1 MGEDQKNMYQQL
13 LEESDKINKFTSKS
27 VEEGL
32 HQVGDDGF
40 YQLRLL
46 LIFFAQ
52 WMVSVFIFVGPVYY
66 FPDPEFLCSNGESCT
81 EDSGGCIQQKLVSS
95 SYTTITSDFKLYCDN
110 RDLRS
115 VAQSALFW
123 GPIFGNIFFSF
134 IADWKGRRLSLIVAW
149 SLCTLGILGITFSY
163 NIYQLILMMFIT
175 GFCLV
180 PCNNLNLII
189 VNEQSGEDFR
199 QRGTTLLLMSWATF
213 EIFLVPIAK
222 YIYNW
227 RNIFVY
233 LTLLPSCAIAVLN
246 FLFIYESPRFL
257 LTKVQRNE
265 MYLTLNQ
272 IAKVN
277 NREAINE
284 HDFFIKPIESSQ
296 TQKIYTYLDL
306 VKYKSLRPI
315 TIASCLIMFFTQLIY
330 YSTQYSLGSVGSN
343 LYINTLVVGAGEAVA
358 YFFCN
363 QVAHRLQRKLFT
375 FIFYTSSIF
384 LCLLFLFVKSDTSQ
398 TILACLIRIF
408 NCGTLCISA
417 LFVEELYP
425 TTVRSLGVGAQ
436 MSIGVAG
443 SSFAPIVIDQAKKLG
458 INPLL
463 ATGILSI
470 PAIYIISLFK
480 ETKGEP
486 LQDDISEFQQ
496 EMKDFKICQKDG

>member
-1 MGEDQKNMYQQL
+1 MGENYKNLESKL
-13 LEESDKINKFTSKS
+13 LEESYNIANASSKS

-32 HQVGDDGF
+32 YLVGDNGF

-46 LIFFAQ
+46 LIFFVQ

-66 FPDPEFLCSNGESCT
+66 FPDPEFQCSDGESCT
-81 EDSGGCIQQKLVSS
+81 EDNGGCKEQKLASS
-95 SYTTITSDFKLYCDN
+95 SYTTITSDFKLYCED

-115 VAQSALFW
+115 IAQSALFW

-134 IADWKGRRLSLIVAW
+134 IADWKGRRPSLIAAW

-163 NIYQLILMMFIT
+163 NIYQLILMIFIT
-175 GFCLV
+175 GFSLV

-189 VNEQSGEDFR
+189 VNEQSGEAFR
-199 QRGTTLLLMSWATF
+199 QRGTTILLMSWAIF

-222 YIYNW
+222 YVYNW
-227 RNIFVY
+227 RNIFIY
-233 LTLLPSCAIAVLN
+233 FTLIPSCVIAVLN
-246 FLFIYESPRFL
+246 YLFIYESPRFL
-257 LTKVQRNE
+257 LTKELRNE
-265 MYLTLNQ
+265 MYLTLNK

-277 NREAINE
+277 NREVLTR
-284 HDFFIKPIESSQ
+284 HDCFIKPIESNQ
-296 TQKIYTYLDL
+296 TQKIFTYLDL
-306 VKYKSLRPI
+306 VKYKSLRLI
-315 TIASCLIMFFTQLIY
+315 TIASCVVMFFTQMIY
-330 YSTQYSLGSVGSN
+330 YSTQYSLGTVGSN
-343 LYINTLVVGAGEAVA
+343 LYINTLVVGTGESIA

-375 FIFYTSSIF
+375 FIFYTSSIL
-384 LCLLFLFVKSDTSQ
+384 LCLLFLFVKSDITQ
-398 TILACLIRIF
+398 TLLACLVRIF

-443 SSFAPIVIDQAKKLG
+443 SSLAPIVIDQAKKLS

-470 PAIYIISLFK
+470 PAIYTISLFK

-486 LQDDISEFQQ
+486 LQDDIFEFQQ
-496 EMKDFKICQKDG
+496 EIKNSKTSQKYV